1 MSWNLFMPDLGFGLV
16 TASIL
21 AIGAVGFTMQ
31 VGVTKVINFA
41 YGDQMTLAAYMM
53 WLLNTALHW
62 NVWIAATAGALF
74 MGVFS
79 VLMGR
84 FVVGPFTRVSA
95 SPFTLFIAT
104 LAVGL
109 VIENVIQMVWGA
121 AFQSLN
127 VATPTTYTFLG
138 MILTNQ
144 ELIIFG
150 ITIATLVVLHLIL
163 QYTSVGI
170 AMRAMADNTSLART
184 CGIRTALISDLTW
197 FITGLL
203 AGMAGFVLVLNVGSF
218 GPTIGFGFLLVIVS
232 AAILGGVGR
241 PYGAML
247 GALVVGVATE
257 ISVLILPSEDKT
269 AVALVVLVLVLLIQ
283 PEGIAALLERT

>member
-1 MSWNLFMPDLGFGLV
+1 MNLNLFMPDLGFGLV

-41 YGDQMTLAAYMM
+41 YGDQMTLAAYTI
-53 WLLNTALHW
+53 WLLNTSLHW
-62 NVWIAATAGALF
+62 NVWAAAVAGALF

-79 VLMGR
+79 VLVGR
-84 FVVGPFTRVSA
+84 FVVGPFARVNA
-95 SPFTLFIAT
+95 SPFTLFVAT
-104 LAVGL
+104 LAFGL

-121 AFQSLN
+121 AFQSLD
-127 VATPTTYTFLG
+127 VATPATYEFLG
-138 MILTNQ
+138 MILTDQ
-144 ELIIFG
+144 ELLIFG
-150 ITIATLVVLHLIL
+150 ITIATLVVLHVIL
-163 QYTSVGI
+163 QYTSIGI

-184 CGIRTALISDLTW
+184 CGIRTALVSDLTW

-232 AAILGGVGR
+232 AAVLGGVGR

-247 GALVVGVATE
+247 GALLVGVVTE
-257 ISVLILPSEDKT
+257 LSVLVLPSEDKT
-269 AVALVVLVLVLLIQ
+269 AVALVVLILVLLVQ
-283 PEGIAALLERT
+283 PQGIAAMLGRT

>member
-1 MSWNLFMPDLGFGLV
+1 MSWNLVMPDLGFGLV

-41 YGDQMTLAAYMM
+41 YGDQMTLAAYLI

-62 NVWIAATAGALF
+62 NVWVAAAAGALF

-84 FVVGPFTRVSA
+84 YVVGPFARVNA
-95 SPFTLFIAT
+95 SPFTLFVAT
-104 LAVGL
+104 LAFGL
-109 VIENVIQMVWGA
+109 VIENIIQMVWGA

-127 VATPTTYTFLG
+127 VALPTTYTFLG
-138 MILTNQ
+138 MILTDQ
-144 ELIIFG
+144 ELVIFG
-150 ITIATLVVLHLIL
+150 ITVVTLVILHVIL

-170 AMRAMADNTSLART
+170 AMRAMADNTALART

-257 ISVLILPSEDKT
+257 LSVLILPAEDKT
-269 AVALVVLVLVLLIQ
+269 AVALVVLILVLLIQ
-283 PEGIAALLERT
+283 PQGIAAMMRRS